1 MGKYIEML
9 LYMQDDTQWCEAE
22 SREQIEKNMDIF
34 EKSKMARR
42 KRRGLMMANYMEK
55 ILFDDEEYQ
64 PKEFSKDDIIHD
76 IMLAGLEKIAQSD
89 SHEKAVKIAEER
101 LEKVR
106 AIREKGADE

>member
-1 MGKYIEML
+1 
-9 LYMQDDTQWCEAE
+9 
-22 SREQIEKNMDIF
+22 
-34 EKSKMARR
+34 
-42 KRRGLMMANYMEK
+42 MMANYMEK

-76 IMLAGLEKIAQSD
+76 IMLAGLEKITQSD

-106 AIREKGADE
+106 AIREEGDDDNSQ